1 MFLCLDNSRWN
12 VEGHMKEYA
21 KVVEMVT
28 PYPFFF
34 HLWSLL
40 AFSNSNSIGFINLLN
55 LGFNL
60 IEIYTNIGY
69 VMQMC

>member
-1 MFLCLDNSRWN
+1 MFLCLGNSRWN

-34 HLWSLL
+34 ISRVCWPLQIQIQLVL
-40 AFSNSNSIGFINLLN
+40 SI
-55 LGFNL
+55 
-60 IEIYTNIGY
+60 
-69 VMQMC
+69 C